1 MTRWLLAFALALTAV
16 PQMPR
21 GLPGR
26 DSYAIRKVNPNEPCR
41 FAAEYQKIKA
51 DKTDPRVA
59 YIETESIVAADEAQ
73 VGFDGQCRVIS
84 QQTEDGIVVF
94 DRLRGF
100 LHIFAGDA
108 KINTALAYFAGA
120 KGSPGVTLYVNR
132 WDDDWKIFVLAWI
145 DGKWRDVTA
154 NYLGPLNLAP
164 EDYLVAPQYGRTI
177 RVLRRDGDRFRHQ
190 RWLTWDGRSFQPLD
204 EKTGRSTWR
213 CPESYR
219 YFHPADRAVYC
230 R

>member
-1 MTRWLLAFALALTAV
+1 MTRCLLTCAIALAA
-16 PQMPR
+16 PAQMPR

-26 DSYAIRKVNPNEPCR
+26 DSYAIREIKPNEPCR

-51 DKTDPRVA
+51 NKADPRVA
-59 YIETESIVAADEAQ
+59 YVETEAIVAAGEAQ

-120 KGSPGVTLYVNR
+120 KGSPGVTLYVKR
-132 WDDDWKIFVLAWI
+132 WDDEWKTFVLAWS
-145 DGKWRDVTA
+145 DGKWRNVTEQ
-154 NYLGPLNLAP
+154 YLGPLKLDP
-164 EDYLVAPQYGRTI
+164 QDYLVAPQYGRTI
-177 RVLRRDGDRFRHQ
+177 RVLRWDGARFRHQ

-204 EKTGRSTWR
+204 EKTGRATWR

-219 YFHPADRAVYC
+219 YFDPADRAAYC
-230 R
+230 Q